1 MTSTSRIVLITGKAR
16 PLVASFLFSFTFI
29 INFVLGAN
37 SGVGYETAKVLTAA
51 SANYHVIIGARST
64 RKGAEAVQTLQSD
77 PNTKGSLSTVQ
88 IDVNDKSS
96 ISAAA
101 KQVEKEFG
109 RVDALI
115 NNAGICVLSEDL
127 EYELESQFKTN
138 VIGAVLT
145 TRAFLPLLL
154 KSSSAYLIYIT
165 SSLGS
170 LTEAATPGSPFAA
183 WKGIGYRV
191 SKQAM
196 NMVMV
201 EDHKEFAPQGIKVFS
216 VCPGLVESN
225 LRGTRPEQV
234 TAGGRARPAAD
245 SGKLL
250 LSVLEGKRDADV
262 GKYLHYDGVRP
273 W

>member
-1 MTSTSRIVLITGKAR
+1 MASTSRIVLITG
-16 PLVASFLFSFTFI
+16 
-29 INFVLGAN
+29 AN
-37 SGVGYETAKVLTAA
+37 SGIGYATAKVLAA
-51 SANYHVIIGARST
+51 VSANYHVIIGARNT
-64 RKGAEAVQTLQSD
+64 TKGAEAVQTLQSD
-77 PNTKGSLSTVQ
+77 PKTKGSLSTVH
-88 IDVNDKSS
+88 IDMNDKSS

-101 KQVEKEFG
+101 KQVEKDFG

-115 NNAGICVLSEDL
+115 NNAGIYVSSGDL
-127 EYELESQFKTN
+127 DYELESQFKTN
-138 VIGAVLT
+138 VVGAALT

-154 KSSSAYLIYIT
+154 KSASAYLIYIT

-170 LTEAATPGSPFAA
+170 VTEASTPSSPFASF
-183 WKGIGYRV
+183 KGIGYRV

-225 LRGTRPEQV
+225 LRGTSPEAV
-234 TAGGRARPAAD
+234 SAGGRARPAED

-250 LSVLEGKRDADV
+250 LGVLEGKRDADV
-262 GKYLHYDGVRP
+262 GKYLHFDGVRP

>member
-1 MTSTSRIVLITGKAR
+1 MASTLRIVLITG
-16 PLVASFLFSFTFI
+16 
-29 INFVLGAN
+29 AN
-37 SGVGYETAKVLTAA
+37 SGIGYATAKVLTAA
-51 SANYHVIIGARST
+51 SANYHVIIGARNT
-64 RKGAEAVQTLQSD
+64 TKGAEAVKTLQSD

-88 IDVNDKSS
+88 IDMNNKSS

-101 KQVEKEFG
+101 KQVDKEFG
-109 RVDALI
+109 RVDAVI

-138 VIGAVLT
+138 VVGAALT

-154 KSSSAYLIYIT
+154 RSASAYLVYIT

-170 LTEAATPGSPFAA
+170 VTETSTPGSPFGA

-225 LRGTRPEQV
+225 LRGTSPEAV

-245 SGKLL
+245 SGRLL
-250 LSVLEGKRDADV
+250 LSVLEGERDADV
-262 GKYLHYDGVRP
+262 GKFLHYDGVRP

>member
-1 MTSTSRIVLITGKAR
+1 M
-16 PLVASFLFSFTFI
+16 
-29 INFVLGAN
+29 
-37 SGVGYETAKVLTAA
+37 TAA
-51 SANYHVIIGARST
+51 SANYHVIIGARNT
-64 RKGAEAVQTLQSD
+64 TKGAEAVKSLQSD
-77 PNTKGSLSTVQ
+77 PSTKGSLSTVQ
-88 IDVNDKSS
+88 IDVTDKSS
-96 ISAAA
+96 ILAAA
-101 KQVEKEFG
+101 KQVKQEFG

-115 NNAGICVLSEDL
+115 NNAGIYVASEDL
-127 EYELESQFKTN
+127 DYELESQFKTN
-138 VIGAVLT
+138 VVGAALT

-154 KSSSAYLIYIT
+154 NSAAAYLVYIT
-165 SSLGS
+165 STLGS
-170 LTEAATPGSPFAA
+170 VTEASNPDSPFAA
-183 WKGIGYRV
+183 FKGIGYRV

-225 LRGTRPEQV
+225 LRGTAPEEV
-234 TAGGRARPAAD
+234 NAGGRARPAED

-262 GKYLHYDGVRP
+262 GKYLHYDGIRP